1 MEGLDGASEYIYIC
15 IHTYIHTYIHKG
27 LYKGLQGATIA
38 AASYKRGAVAI
49 IGIKGYSYSAWLL

>member
-1 MEGLDGASEYIYIC
+1 MEGLDGASEYIYILYV
-15 IHTYIHTYIHKG
+15 YIHTYIHKG

-49 IGIKGYSYSAWLL
+49 IGIKGYPYSAWLL